1 MANTGNET
9 HSGNLSVLQPLP
21 PTHFV
26 NEKVCP
32 RQKQQQQQPDL
43 QTCLNNSFQLLADTI
58 MSKLENLTGKI
69 GEKRPCR
76 VKAEVKR
83 LRKSRQSD
91 DEGASSLP
99 PPESESELEE
109 QVKQRKKKQKIKI
122 NPSRPKA
129 DERKECQKESAGES
143 DHEYDDRVSIH
154 ADDESELACNLNN
167 ILGTNKESEDEDSDS
182 GLKRVIQER
191 RNSKTRKYGKKVNK
205 DIVNKV
211 WLNPNAFEKFETKIK
226 TYKKLQNCSNLL
238 VKKMQ

>member
-9 HSGNLSVLQPLP
+9 HSGNLSVLQQLP

-26 NEKVCP
+26 NEKACP
-32 RQKQQQQQPDL
+32 SQKQQQQPDL
-43 QTCLNNSFQLLADTI
+43 QICLNNSFQLLSDTH
-58 MSKLENLTGKI
+58 MSKLENLTSKI
-69 GEKRPCR
+69 REKRPCR

-83 LRKSRQSD
+83 LRKSRQFD
-91 DEGASSLP
+91 DEGASSEP
-99 PPESESELEE
+99 PSESESELEE

-129 DERKECQKESAGES
+129 DERKECQKESTGES

-154 ADDESELACNLNN
+154 ANDESELACNLNN
-167 ILGTNKESEDEDSDS
+167 FLGTNKKSEDEDSDS

-191 RNSKTRKYGKKVNK
+191 RNSKARKYGKKVNK
-205 DIVNKV
+205 DTVNKV
-211 WLNPNAFEKFETKIK
+211 WLNPNVFEKFETKIK